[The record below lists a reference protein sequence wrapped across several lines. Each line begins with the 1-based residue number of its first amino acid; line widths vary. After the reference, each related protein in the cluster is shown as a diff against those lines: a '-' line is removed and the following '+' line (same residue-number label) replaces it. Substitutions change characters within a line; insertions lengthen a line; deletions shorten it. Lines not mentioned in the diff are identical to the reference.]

1 MLDKLKI
8 VSLFAII
15 MLFVG
20 CGAYMN
26 QPLATQPA
34 RIGETSFQTKLKE
47 ISPIKPIEVGVYKF
61 RDQTGQYKLVEGGV
75 SYSTAVTQGGTSIL
89 IKALEDSKWFA
100 PIERENV
107 SNLLNERQIIR
118 STRQEY
124 NRKNNIAVDETGN
137 LPPLLF
143 AGVLLEGGIISYD
156 SNMITGGAGARYF
169 GAGASTQYRQDIISI
184 YLRAVS
190 TSNGKILKTV
200 YITKTVLSQAIDVS
214 LFRYVKVKRLL
225 EVETG
230 VTQNEPAQMAVK
242 EAIEKAV
249 ENLIVEGI
257 VDGLWQPRGGQK
269 VIDKVKADY
278 ETEQALAKSTKLLN
292 RNFRDSRGKIGFDFM
307 AGTSLMD
314 GDYAQP
320 QMGYQTT
327 FGFKKFLFGP
337 SLNFGV
343 NGGLFKLRNKNIF
356 NEAFTAVDANLEYV
370 ILPYDRLSPFIYAG
384 GGIIF
389 GKSFDAPKVQ
399 YGLGLEYLLTKKIGF
414 KVYGENSVLFN
425 DNLDGLVA
433 GKRDDFFWRF
443 GLGLTIYLGQTY
455 NRAKSKY

>member
-1 MLDKLKI
+1 MVNKLKI
-8 VSLFAII
+8 GSLWAMI
-15 MLFVG
+15 MVLIG

-26 QPLATQPA
+26 QPLTTQPA
-34 RIGETSFQTKLKE
+34 RIGETSFKSELND

-75 SYSTAVTQGGTSIL
+75 SYSTAVTQGATSIL
-89 IKALEDSKWFA
+89 IKALDDSKWFT

-124 NRKNNIAVDETGN
+124 NRKNNLPVDETGS

-143 AGVLLEGGIISYD
+143 AGILLEGGIISYD

-200 YITKTVLSQAIDVS
+200 YISKTILSQAIDVS
-214 LFRYVKVKRLL
+214 LFRYVNVKRLL
-225 EVETG
+225 EIETG

-257 VDGLWQPRGGQK
+257 IDGLWQPKGGQK
-269 VIDKVKADY
+269 VIDKVKAEY
-278 ETEQALAKSTKLLN
+278 ESESAIAESTKLLD
-292 RNFRDSRGKIGFDFM
+292 RNFRDSRGKTGFDFM

-314 GDYAQP
+314 GDYADP
-320 QMGYQTT
+320 QMGLQTT
-327 FGFKKFLFGP
+327 FGFKSFLFGP
-337 SLNFGV
+337 NFSFGV
-343 NGGLFKLRNKNIF
+343 NGGIFKLRNKNIF
-356 NEAFTAVDANLEYV
+356 NKTFTALDANLEYV
-370 ILPYDRLSPFIYAG
+370 VLPYDRLSPFVYAG
-384 GGIIF
+384 GGIILNKDF
-389 GKSFDAPKVQ
+389 EAPKVQ
-399 YGLGLEYLLTKKIGF
+399 YGAGLEYLLTKKIGL
-414 KVYGENSVLFN
+414 KVYGENSVLF
-425 DNLDGLVA
+425 DDDLDGLVA

-443 GLGLTIYLGQTY
+443 GLGVTVYLGQTY
-455 NRAKSKY
+455 NKAKTKY

>member
-1 MLDKLKI
+1 MLNKVKI
-8 VSLFAII
+8 GSLFAII
-15 MLFVG
+15 LLFAS

-26 QPLATQPA
+26 QPLTTQPA
-34 RIGETSFQTKLKE
+34 RIGETSFKSRLNN

-75 SYSTAVTQGGTSIL
+75 SYSTAVTQGATSIL
-89 IKALEDSKWFA
+89 IKALDDSKWFT

-124 NRKNNIAVDETGN
+124 NRKNNLAVDQTGN

-143 AGVLLEGGIISYD
+143 AGILLEGGIISYD
-156 SNMITGGAGARYF
+156 TNMITGGAGARYF

-200 YITKTVLSQAIDVS
+200 YISKTILSQAIDVS
-214 LFRYVKVKRLL
+214 LFRYVNVKRLL

-249 ENLIVEGI
+249 ENLIIEGI
-257 VDGLWQPRGGQK
+257 IDGLWQPKGGQK
-269 VIDKVKADY
+269 VIDKIKADY
-278 ETEQALAKSTKLLN
+278 QAEQALAESTKLLD
-292 RNFRDSRGKIGFDFM
+292 RNFRDSRGKTGFDFL

-314 GDYAQP
+314 GDYANP
-320 QMGYQTT
+320 RMGLQTT
-327 FGFKKFLFGP
+327 FGFKTFLFGP
-337 SLNFGV
+337 NFNFGV
-343 NGGLFKLRNKNIF
+343 NGSVFKLRNKNIF
-356 NEAFTAVDANLEYV
+356 NKTFTALDANLEY
-370 ILPYDRLSPFIYAG
+370 IMLPYDRLSPYIFAG
-384 GGIIF
+384 GGVML
-389 GKSFDAPKVQ
+389 GKGFDAPKLQ

-414 KVYGENSVLFN
+414 KVYGEQNVLFD
-425 DNLDGLVA
+425 DNLDNLVA
-433 GKRDDFFWRF
+433 GKRDDYYWRF
-443 GLGLTIYLGQTY
+443 GVGITLYLGQTY
-455 NRAKSKY
+455 NRAKTKY